1 MATSSNLSS
10 IIRYYAEKTKS
21 PFIDFKEFCVY
32 IKKYAEHHI
41 EEQGELVKYLGD
53 PVQTVTA
60 ELQGLVE
67 KHLAA
72 VIQHHNKKVIVS
84 IAFFA
89 NKYAEQYKECLT
101 RESTLF
107 PLVNDLPKLFPLNV
121 LEHKYSQN
129 YIASLIEQPTPKS
142 PLLYILD
149 FEREIPSLLLPACVP
164 INVLIEISQ
173 KKIKKILKKD
183 EFHDYFLKKLRG
195 SNPTKEIAIKNFFKE
210 FVDTNDY
217 KLFSFSEGDTYYLWN
232 QLLYLI
238 RQDFE
243 KIQDKTADDI
253 NILQALHIC
262 ENQSVYLKHK
272 YQEEQKKEDALREL
286 QTNLAKSPYFYSMN
300 QILKFQDQNGRLLYG
315 RYSDEDLKELLQK
328 LTTDG
333 SDTELPKLL
342 LFKVE
347 SGTRYYVYKEK
358 VIPLVI
364 RLCNESHDAIEST
377 LEKKW
382 YEALLNYNKLPE
394 MTDAKQFELTLE
406 QLVRENSPVL
416 YSLLNATFMTLLAY
430 EKQTEE
436 MAGFNLFVNGQLLP
450 YSELLMLKNSKIL
463 TNAKAKL
470 PFIYTIPII
479 SWIISFFTNRSRVK
493 KQKNKTVQELAEEN
507 KLQTRKSI
515 ADKKHIDLAEQ
526 AIELSNDF
534 VPEGSTIDR
543 ELDYL
548 LKQWNMMITKEA
560 YNNLT
565 DDVNAL
571 IRDYTRRVS
580 KTLSSASFNKERI
593 INLAEALCRTPNMQ
607 KIKDQKAL
615 TEYVALYILRL
626 ISNAKKL

>member
-1 MATSSNLSS
+1 
-10 IIRYYAEKTKS
+10 
-21 PFIDFKEFCVY
+21 
-32 IKKYAEHHI
+32 
-41 EEQGELVKYLGD
+41 
-53 PVQTVTA
+53 
-60 ELQGLVE
+60 
-67 KHLAA
+67 
-72 VIQHHNKKVIVS
+72 
-84 IAFFA
+84 
-89 NKYAEQYKECLT
+89 
-101 RESTLF
+101 
-107 PLVNDLPKLFPLNV
+107 
-121 LEHKYSQN
+121 
-129 YIASLIEQPTPKS
+129 
-142 PLLYILD
+142 
-149 FEREIPSLLLPACVP
+149 
-164 INVLIEISQ
+164 
-173 KKIKKILKKD
+173 
-183 EFHDYFLKKLRG
+183 
-195 SNPTKEIAIKNFFKE
+195 
-210 FVDTNDY
+210 
-217 KLFSFSEGDTYYLWN
+217 
-232 QLLYLI
+232 
-238 RQDFE
+238 
-243 KIQDKTADDI
+243 
-253 NILQALHIC
+253 
-262 ENQSVYLKHK
+262 
-272 YQEEQKKEDALREL
+272 
-286 QTNLAKSPYFYSMN
+286 
-300 QILKFQDQNGRLLYG
+300 
-315 RYSDEDLKELLQK
+315 
-328 LTTDG
+328 
-333 SDTELPKLL
+333 
-342 LFKVE
+342 
-347 SGTRYYVYKEK
+347 
-358 VIPLVI
+358 
-364 RLCNESHDAIEST
+364 
-377 LEKKW
+377 
-382 YEALLNYNKLPE
+382 